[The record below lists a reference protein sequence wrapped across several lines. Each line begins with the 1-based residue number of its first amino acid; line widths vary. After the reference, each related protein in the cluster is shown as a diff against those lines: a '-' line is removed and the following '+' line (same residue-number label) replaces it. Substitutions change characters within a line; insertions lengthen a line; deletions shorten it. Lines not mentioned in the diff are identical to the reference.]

1 MFPSKL
7 FTLGSE
13 FTRFFEV
20 HLNFSHFLSHNDG
33 ITLGYL
39 LRSHGLVV
47 ELALVLVAVSV
58 YGAEEATAPAGEPS
72 QSQLLLAHAA
82 PVLLLLAV
90 LASVL
95 LARGPG
101 DGRGLRGRL
110 LGLWLWLRPQN
121 RNCGLGGL

>member
-1 MFPSKL
+1 MT
-7 FTLGSE
+7 TL
-13 FTRFFEV
+13 
-20 HLNFSHFLSHNDG
+20 LS
-33 ITLGYL
+33 ITLNN
-39 LRSHGLVV
+39 HLVV

-101 DGRGLRGRL
+101 DGRGLGGRL
-110 LGLWLWLRPQN
+110 LGLRLWLRPQN